1 MKELSE
7 REDIIITKADKG
19 GAVVIVD
26 VKDYIKEAERQLNN
40 TENYRKLQEDPTATN
55 MKLVNDTIE
64 RFKKQKLIN
73 EKVAE
78 GLKRNDPKTAKFYLR
93 PKIHKEGNPG
103 RPVVKSVNCHTANIS
118 KYVDYHLQPIVKEIP
133 SYVKDTQ
140 DFLKKLEKVKD
151 IPLESLLVTF
161 DVKSL
166 YTNIPNNE
174 GIKAVKESYEK
185 YKEKTVST
193 KVIITFLS
201 LILAL
206 NNFVFNCTH
215 YLQTMGCAMGTICAP
230 SYANIVMANFE
241 AKHIYPYIKE
251 KSLLY
256 LRYID
261 DIFMI
266 WKGTKVELITF
277 IKELNEKHKTIKF
290 DFQISPRKIA
300 FLDAM
305 LYKNENNNI
314 KTTLYRKPTDQ
325 QAFLHAKS
333 EHPRSL
339 KNSIPHS
346 QALRLKTICSTS
358 TEFDKICAIIKQ
370 KFLDRQ
376 YKEEVLDEQIKKV
389 DRIER
394 KELFTCKEKKTKT
407 EFHYQ

>member
-1 MKELSE
+1 MLTYIEATQRELEKEQTKMKEKPYNNLTINERTSMKELSE

-55 MKLVNDTIE
+55 MKLVNDTME

-103 RPVVKSVNCHTANIS
+103 RPVVSSVNCHTANIS

-151 IPLESLLVTF
+151 IPLESLLVTL
-161 DVKSL
+161 DGKSQ
-166 YTNIPNNE
+166 YTNIPNN
-174 GIKAVKESYEK
+174 ESYEK

-201 LILAL
+201 LILTL

-215 YLQTMGCAMGTICAP
+215 YLQTMGCAVGTICSP
-230 SYANIVMANFE
+230 SYANIFMANFE
-241 AKHIYPYIKE
+241 AKHIYP
-251 KSLLY
+251 
-256 LRYID
+256 
-261 DIFMI
+261 
-266 WKGTKVELITF
+266 
-277 IKELNEKHKTIKF
+277 H
-290 DFQISPRKIA
+290 
-300 FLDAM
+300 
-305 LYKNENNNI
+305 
-314 KTTLYRKPTDQ
+314 TLK
-325 QAFLHAKS
+325 
-333 EHPRSL
+333 RSL
-339 KNSIPHS
+339 CY
-346 QALRLKTICSTS
+346 T
-358 TEFDKICAIIKQ
+358 
-370 KFLDRQ
+370 LDILAT
-376 YKEEVLDEQIKKV
+376 YL
-389 DRIER
+389 
-394 KELFTCKEKKTKT
+394 
-407 EFHYQ
+407 

>member
-1 MKELSE
+1 MKEKPYNNLTKSKRTSMKELSE
-7 REDIIITKADKG
+7 REDVIITKADKG

-40 TENYRKLQEDPTATN
+40 TENYRKLHEDPTATN

-64 RFKKQKLIN
+64 IFKKQKLIN

-78 GLKRNDPKTAKFYLR
+78 GLKRNDPKTPKFYLR

-103 RPVVKSVNCHTANIS
+103 CPVVSSVTCHTANIS

-151 IPLESLLVTF
+151 IPQESLLVTL

-166 YTNIPNNE
+166 HTNIPDNE
-174 GIKAVKESYEK
+174 GIKAVKKSYEK
-185 YKEKTVST
+185 YKEKAVST

-201 LILAL
+201 LILTL
-206 NNFVFNCTH
+206 NNFVFNFTH
-215 YLQTMGCAMGTICAP
+215 YLQTMG
-230 SYANIVMANFE
+230 NFE
-241 AKHIYPYIKE
+241 AKHIYPYIKV

-290 DFQISPRKIA
+290 DFQISPRKVA

-305 LYKNENNNI
+305 LYKDENNNI
-314 KTTLYRKPTDQ
+314 QTTLYRKPTDQ

-339 KNSIPHS
+339 KNIIPYS

-358 TEFDKICAIIKQ
+358 T
-370 KFLDRQ
+370 
-376 YKEEVLDEQIKKV
+376 
-389 DRIER
+389 
-394 KELFTCKEKKTKT
+394 
-407 EFHYQ
+407 